1 MAHPNLMAILLCLGV
16 AFIAIK
22 AIEFSRIWR
31 RDMER
36 QEELAVVPLVP
47 VDATPSTDT
56 MLRMVLNH
64 EALLVHH
71 VLNDSLSGRPGQVA
85 QATGAF
91 AKAISQVTGEFNRFF
106 STEGLYRVVLPA
118 GSTAKDLVP
127 AVGGGFRGMVK
138 AAGSTRIS
146 GHATLL
152 PAAGIGAT
160 VAAGPLIATVALAT
174 VSEMFAQHQ
183 QNKKLESIQKAVQ
196 SIQTRMSDEDRAVL
210 VTAEQQVQKVTGYL
224 LDRASIPKI
233 SSAPAAFGDLNTLA
247 NRWGERLV
255 RWTETV
261 QQYSHKDCVYG
272 PELMLALTGEKEHA
286 EQAFENMVAQTYEA
300 LALRARVV
308 VLEKVAAESENQ
320 NRSLPHVEAALRA
333 ELSDIAAQQTQ
344 LTELIDDLS
353 AMPLDSSKLPVH
365 VAGRGMINTRTS
377 FARLS
382 KALHSTPS
390 ALPILDQFDRMI
402 LDAAPTSDGL
412 SIITPEEN
420 TVSTPEA

>member
-1 MAHPNLMAILLCLGV
+1 
-16 AFIAIK
+16 
-22 AIEFSRIWR
+22 
-31 RDMER
+31 MEY

-91 AKAISQVTGEFNRFF
+91 AKAISQVTGEFNRSF

-127 AVGGGFRGMVK
+127 AVGGGFRGMVR

-152 PAAGIGAT
+152 PVAGIGAT
-160 VAAGPLIATVALAT
+160 VAVGPLIATVALAT
-174 VSEMFAQHQ
+174 VSEMLAQHQ

-196 SIQTRMSDEDRAVL
+196 SIQTRMSD
-210 VTAEQQVQKVTGYL
+210 EQQVQKVTGYL

-261 QQYSHKDCVYG
+261 QQYSHKDRVYG

-286 EQAFENMVAQTYEA
+286 EQALENMVAQTYEA

-353 AMPLDSSKLPVH
+353 AMPLDSSRLPVH

>member
-1 MAHPNLMAILLCLGV
+1 MIP
-16 AFIAIK
+16 
-22 AIEFSRIWR
+22 
-31 RDMER
+31 
-36 QEELAVVPLVP
+36 
-47 VDATPSTDT
+47 
-56 MLRMVLNH
+56 
-64 EALLVHH
+64 
-71 VLNDSLSGRPGQVA
+71 SGRPGQVA

-91 AKAISQVTGEFNRFF
+91 AKAISQATGEFNRSF

-127 AVGGGFRGMVK
+127 AVGVADSEAWSGQLAHAHFRSRYFASSCGYW
-138 AAGSTRIS
+138 SNSSS
-146 GHATLL
+146 G
-152 PAAGIGAT
+152 T
-160 VAAGPLIATVALAT
+160 VDRDCSSGN
-174 VSEMFAQHQ
+174 SFEMLAQHQ

-261 QQYSHKDCVYG
+261 QQYSHKDRVYG

-286 EQAFENMVAQTYEA
+286 EQALENMVAQTYEA

-333 ELSDIAAQQTQ
+333 ELS
-344 LTELIDDLS
+344 
-353 AMPLDSSKLPVH
+353 
-365 VAGRGMINTRTS
+365 
-377 FARLS
+377 
-382 KALHSTPS
+382 
-390 ALPILDQFDRMI
+390 
-402 LDAAPTSDGL
+402 
-412 SIITPEEN
+412 
-420 TVSTPEA
+420 

>member
-1 MAHPNLMAILLCLGV
+1 
-16 AFIAIK
+16 
-22 AIEFSRIWR
+22 
-31 RDMER
+31 MEY

-91 AKAISQVTGEFNRFF
+91 AKAISQVTGEFNRSF

-127 AVGGGFRGMVK
+127 AVGGGFRGMVR

-152 PAAGIGAT
+152 PVAGIGAT
-160 VAAGPLIATVALAT
+160 VAVGPLIATVALAT
-174 VSEMFAQHQ
+174 VSEMLAQHQ

-286 EQAFENMVAQTYEA
+286 EQALENMVAQTYEA
-300 LALRARVV
+300 LALRARV

-353 AMPLDSSKLPVH
+353 AMPLNSFKMPVH
-365 VAGRGMINTRTS
+365 VTGRGMINTRTS

>member
-1 MAHPNLMAILLCLGV
+1 
-16 AFIAIK
+16 
-22 AIEFSRIWR
+22 
-31 RDMER
+31 
-36 QEELAVVPLVP
+36 
-47 VDATPSTDT
+47 
-56 MLRMVLNH
+56 MV
-64 EALLVHH
+64 
-71 VLNDSLSGRPGQVA
+71 R
-85 QATGAF
+85 
-91 AKAISQVTGEFNRFF
+91 
-106 STEGLYRVVLPA
+106 
-118 GSTAKDLVP
+118 
-127 AVGGGFRGMVK
+127 

-152 PAAGIGAT
+152 PVAGIGAT
-160 VAAGPLIATVALAT
+160 VAVGPLIATVALAT
-174 VSEMFAQHQ
+174 VSEMLAQHQ

-286 EQAFENMVAQTYEA
+286 EQALENMVAQTYEA

-353 AMPLDSSKLPVH
+353 AMPLNSFKMPVH
-365 VAGRGMINTRTS
+365 VTGRGMINTRTS

>member
-1 MAHPNLMAILLCLGV
+1 
-16 AFIAIK
+16 
-22 AIEFSRIWR
+22 
-31 RDMER
+31 MEY

-91 AKAISQVTGEFNRFF
+91 AKAISQVTGEFNRSF

-127 AVGGGFRGMVK
+127 AVGGGFRGMVR

-152 PAAGIGAT
+152 PVAGIGAT
-160 VAAGPLIATVALAT
+160 VAVGPLIATVALAT
-174 VSEMFAQHQ
+174 VSEMLAQHQ

-261 QQYSHKDCVYG
+261 QQYWRYCC
-272 PELMLALTGEKEHA
+272 
-286 EQAFENMVAQTYEA
+286 F
-300 LALRARVV
+300 
-308 VLEKVAAESENQ
+308 
-320 NRSLPHVEAALRA
+320 
-333 ELSDIAAQQTQ
+333 
-344 LTELIDDLS
+344 
-353 AMPLDSSKLPVH
+353 
-365 VAGRGMINTRTS
+365 RGLGS
-377 FARLS
+377 WLW
-382 KALHSTPS
+382 
-390 ALPILDQFDRMI
+390 
-402 LDAAPTSDGL
+402 
-412 SIITPEEN
+412 
-420 TVSTPEA
+420 

>member
-1 MAHPNLMAILLCLGV
+1 MIP
-16 AFIAIK
+16 
-22 AIEFSRIWR
+22 
-31 RDMER
+31 
-36 QEELAVVPLVP
+36 
-47 VDATPSTDT
+47 
-56 MLRMVLNH
+56 
-64 EALLVHH
+64 
-71 VLNDSLSGRPGQVA
+71 LSGRPGQVA

-91 AKAISQVTGEFNRFF
+91 AKAISQVTGEFNRSF

-127 AVGGGFRGMVK
+127 AVGGGFRGMVR

-152 PAAGIGAT
+152 PVAGIGAT
-160 VAAGPLIATVALAT
+160 VAVGPLIATVALAT
-174 VSEMFAQHQ
+174 VSEMLAQHQ

-261 QQYSHKDCVYG
+261 QQYSHKDRVYG

-286 EQAFENMVAQTYEA
+286 EQALENMVAQTYEA
-300 LALRARVV
+300 L
-308 VLEKVAAESENQ
+308 
-320 NRSLPHVEAALRA
+320 ALRA

-353 AMPLDSSKLPVH
+353 AMPLDSSRLPVH